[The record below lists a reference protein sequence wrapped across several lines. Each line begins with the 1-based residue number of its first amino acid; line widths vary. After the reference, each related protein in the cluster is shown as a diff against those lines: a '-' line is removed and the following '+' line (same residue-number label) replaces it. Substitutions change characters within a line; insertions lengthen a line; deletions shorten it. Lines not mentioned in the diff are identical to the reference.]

1 MYRVF
6 VGRYSNVSRFGANL
20 VGFFLVLICEQIK
33 IYDFPLLFFGF
44 FLVLICK
51 QIKIYDF
58 FDPHLLVDPASEKPG
73 IEKSSIS
80 FKFLLKIDDFR
91 RRVDSEKPGMH
102 FLSRSV

>member
-1 MYRVF
+1 M
-6 VGRYSNVSRFGANL
+6 
-20 VGFFLVLICEQIK
+20 
-33 IYDFPLLFFGF
+33 LFFGF

-91 RRVDSEKPGMH
+91 RRDDSERPGIEKPLKFFCNLFEFFKG
-102 FLSRSV
+102 FQKDFELKN

>member
-33 IYDFPLLFFGF
+33 IYDFPLLFFGIF
-44 FLVLICK
+44 
-51 QIKIYDF
+51 
-58 FDPHLLVDPASEKPG
+58 DPASEKPG
-73 IEKSSIS
+73 IAKSSIS

-102 FLSRSV
+102 FLSRSF